1 MEIKTVPD
9 LSQIVPLTQPKP
21 QRLRQELRL
30 KATPKLTTA
39 EKLTE
44 ARIEIDQLKRDLEMR
59 EGELAQ
65 LKMSH
70 ESTDRQWIDRCRAKD
85 RCLQAEVEFLETGL
99 KYGIWENRIQMKR
112 RISQLKGARDFQ
124 GSIEGVER
132 GSSKWAI
139 DGKL

>member
-1 MEIKTVPD
+1 MEIKTAPN
-9 LSQIVPLTQPKP
+9 LSQIIPLTQPKP

-30 KATPKLTTA
+30 KASPKLTTA

-65 LKMSH
+65 LKMST
-70 ESTDRQWIDRCRAKD
+70 ESTNRQWIERCRAKD
-85 RCLQAEVEFLETGL
+85 RCLNDEVEFLETGL
-99 KYGIWENRIQMKR
+99 RHGIWENRIQMKR
-112 RISQLKGARDFQ
+112 RISHLKGARDFQ

-132 GSSKWAI
+132 ESSKWSI